1 MATKIT
7 LEADPDDQLFY
18 VADVTQW
25 LTDNSTSAASFV
37 LVVSGVKVLA
47 QSAPQGDRGGL
58 LPAKLQLLDDNTQDP
73 QCTWRVTTA
82 DGQQFDKTLHFTKVS
97 N

>member
-18 VADVTQW
+18 VADVTNW
-25 LTDNSTSAASFV
+25 LTDNSTSVASFV
-37 LVVSGVKVLA
+37 LVPVGVKVLSQA
-47 QSAPQGDRGGL
+47 SPQGDRSGL
-58 LPAKLQLLDDNTQDP
+58 LPAKLQLLDDGTVDP
-73 QCTWRVTTA
+73 HCTWRNTTA
-82 DGQQFDKTLHFTKVS
+82 DGQQFDKTMYFTKVS